1 MDEVEQI
8 KEDLYNR
15 VFENEVALFEDRL
28 ENDPEFNIEKL
39 RIQLEFA
46 YNHQDEGWSGRGDV
60 QHIEGQAKVAALE
73 LVLHNA
79 EKKLGK

>member
-1 MDEVEQI
+1 MDEVEKI
-8 KEDLYNR
+8 KEDLYNN
-15 VFENEVALFEDRL
+15 VFENEVKLYEDRL
-28 ENDPEFNIEKL
+28 KNDPEFGIKELKIHL
-39 RIQLEFA
+39 DFQ

-79 EKKLGK
+79 EKELNK